1 MNISSYVVGN
11 SNDKNYF
18 LPKFLLTN
26 AQVSRLCKA
35 FANNSLANIKLSKF
49 QLHKTGQSGDF
60 LETFM
65 TFTKNWVAFN
75 RK

>member
-18 LPKFLLTN
+18 PPKILLTN

-49 QLHKTGQSGDF
+49 QLHKTGQSGEF

-65 TFTKNWVAFN
+65 AFTKNWVAFN